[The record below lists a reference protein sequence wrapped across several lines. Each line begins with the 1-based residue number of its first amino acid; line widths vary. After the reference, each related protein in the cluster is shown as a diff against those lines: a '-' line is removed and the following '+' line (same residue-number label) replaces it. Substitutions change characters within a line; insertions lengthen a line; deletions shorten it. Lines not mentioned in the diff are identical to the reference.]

1 MSNAQRN
8 LGFFGDNASTDA
20 FGRLRIS
27 DPFVLYDHQFQ
38 YGKGE
43 LFWNEKITGGATSTH
58 LASESSVELAVT
70 STNDEIIRQSKK
82 YVRYVPGKSQLIF
95 FTFVLGSSDDGVRK
109 RAGYFDDN
117 NGVYLENIGNSLKWV
132 VRSKTGVSVS
142 VNEANQTDWNIERY
156 NDIDITKAQIAIIDI
171 EWLGVGRVRVG
182 FVVDGKIIYVHE
194 FLHANNLDKVYMT
207 TANLPIRYEIKRI
220 SGTGVATFKQICC
233 SVSSEGGYEKRG
245 LSFSASNGASGYTLS
260 SRRPILSIRPKTT
273 FNSIEN
279 RILVEPKNIELLA
292 TTNPIFYEVIYNGT
306 LSGGSFSGVSS
317 NSCVEYDV
325 YATGITGGTVIR
337 TGYVGAG
344 VGQSSQVQTPDLLN
358 KFVLALDITA
368 TSQDTLTIV
377 ATNIGNNPVAYGNI
391 TWLESQD

>member
-1 MSNAQRN
+1 MSTAQRN
-8 LGFFGDNASTDA
+8 FGFFGDNASTDA
-20 FGRLRIS
+20 FGRLRTS
-27 DPFVLYDHQFQ
+27 DPYILYDHQFQ
-38 YGKGE
+38 YSKGD

-58 LASESSVELAVT
+58 VASESSISLSVT
-70 STNDEIIRQSKK
+70 NTNDEIIRQSKK

-95 FTFVLGSSDDGVRK
+95 FTFVLGAGDDNVRK

-117 NGVYLENIGNSLKWV
+117 NGIYLENIGNSLKWV
-132 VRSKTGVSVS
+132 IRSKTDGSVS
-142 VNEANQTDWNIERY
+142 VNEASQADWNIERFS
-156 NDIDITKAQIAIIDI
+156 NIDITKAQIAVIDV

-194 FLHANNLDKVYMT
+194 FLHANNLSKVYMT
-207 TANLPIRYEIKRI
+207 TANLPIRYEIKRT
-220 SGTGVATFKQICC
+220 SGTGAASLKQICC

-245 LSFSASNGASGYTLS
+245 LSFSASNGTSGYTLS
-260 SRRPILSIRPKTT
+260 ARRPILSIRPKTT

-292 TTNPIFYEVIYNGT
+292 TANPIFYEVIYNGT
-306 LSGGSFSGVSS
+306 LGGGSFSGVSS

-325 YATGITGGTVIR
+325 SATGITGGTVIR

-344 VGQSSQVQTPDLLN
+344 VGQSAQVQSPDLLN
-358 KFVLALDITA
+358 KIVLALDIA
-368 TSQDTLTIV
+368 GTSQDTLTIV

>member
-8 LGFFGDNASTDA
+8 FGFFGDNASTDA
-20 FGRLRIS
+20 FGRLRTS
-27 DPFVLYDHQFQ
+27 DPFILYDHQFQ

-43 LFWNEKITGGATSTH
+43 LFWNEKTTGGASSTH
-58 LASESSVELAVT
+58 IASESSVELSVT

-82 YVRYVPGKSQLIF
+82 YNRYVPGKSQLIF
-95 FTFVLGSSDDGVRK
+95 FTFVLGAGDDGVRK

-117 NGVYLENIGNSLKWV
+117 NGIYLENIGSSLKWV

-142 VNEANQTDWNIERY
+142 ANEANQTDWNIERY
-156 NDIDITKAQIAIIDI
+156 NNIDITKAQIAVIDI

-182 FVVDGKIIYVHE
+182 FVVDGKIVYVHE
-194 FLHANNLDKVYMT
+194 FLHANNTSKVYMT

-220 SGTGVATFKQICC
+220 SGTGVATLKQICC

-245 LSFSASNGASGYTLS
+245 LSFSASNGTVGYTLS
-260 SRRPILSIRPKTT
+260 GRRPILSIRPKTT

-292 TTNPIFYEVIYNGT
+292 TANPVFYEVIYNGT
-306 LSGGSFSGVSS
+306 LTGGSFSGVSS
-317 NSCVEYDV
+317 SSCVEYD
-325 YATGITGGTVIR
+325 ATATNITGGTVIR

-344 VGQSSQVQTPDLLN
+344 IGQSAQVQSPDLLN
-358 KFVLALDITA
+358 KIVLGLNIDGN
-368 TSQDTLTIV
+368 SQDLLTIV